1 MIINK
6 YVYSLASSLAFF
18 LFSTFALSQTDRLE
32 AGLAAMERGHYATA
46 IRSWMPIAEDGV
58 PEAQNN
64 IGHMYEEGLG
74 VPQNYI
80 LAMNW
85 YRQAADNDL
94 PEAQHNM
101 GLLYYHGYGVAQ
113 NLVESFRWFKKAAD
127 EGLMESEYMVGLAY
141 ERGEGVSLD
150 YAMAREYLLK
160 AAKKNYSPAQLMY
173 AFMLQAGEGGDSD
186 SYNGYL
192 WGRIA
197 ELNGEGEA
205 VNVTSIA
212 GIPLDKDEIDEAN
225 LIAERCIS
233 EGFEVCLN

>member
-1 MIINK
+1 MHTLKHIF
-6 YVYSLASSLAFF
+6 YLLLFVVSPLAY
-18 LFSTFALSQTDRLE
+18 SQTDRLE

-46 IRSWMPIAEDGV
+46 IRSWMPLAEDGV

-113 NLVESFRWFKKAAD
+113 NLVESFSWFKKAAD
-127 EGLMESEYMVGLAY
+127 EDLMESEYMVGLAY
-141 ERGEGVSLD
+141 ERGDGVSLD
-150 YAMAREYLLK
+150 YALAREYLLK
-160 AAKKNYSPAQLMY
+160 SAKKNYSPAQLMY
-173 AFMLQAGEGGDSD
+173 AFMLQAGEGDDSD

-192 WGRIA
+192 WGKIA
-197 ELNGEGEA
+197 ELNGEDEA

-212 GIPLDKDEIDEAN
+212 SIPLVQDEIDKAN
-225 LIAERCIS
+225 QTAELCIS
-233 EGFEVCLN
+233 QGIETCMD